1 MVTNT
6 PIFELKSVGL
16 SDKDKS
22 ILTDIH
28 FSVSE
33 GERLT
38 LVGPSG
44 SGKSSI
50 LKLLAGLTSATQGQI
65 LFRGKEIEKLDMPTY
80 RREVSYCFQQPV
92 LFGNTVEDNLRFPF
106 TVRQLEFDKSKAIT
120 ALKNVNLG
128 EDFLTQGITELSG
141 GEKQRVAL
149 IRNLLFE
156 PQVLLLDEVSAGLD
170 AETKAIV
177 NQLLTDYHIS
187 GKTLIEVT
195 HDQSEIDG
203 AKHILRIKDGRMQA

>member
-16 SDKDKS
+16 SDKGKS

-50 LKLLAGLTSATQGQI
+50 LKLLAGLTSG
-65 LFRGKEIEKLDMPTY
+65 LKDRFFLEEK
-80 RREVSYCFQQPV
+80 
-92 LFGNTVEDNLRFPF
+92 
-106 TVRQLEFDKSKAIT
+106 K
-120 ALKNVNLG
+120 
-128 EDFLTQGITELSG
+128 
-141 GEKQRVAL
+141 
-149 IRNLLFE
+149 
-156 PQVLLLDEVSAGLD
+156 
-170 AETKAIV
+170 
-177 NQLLTDYHIS
+177 
-187 GKTLIEVT
+187 
-195 HDQSEIDG
+195 
-203 AKHILRIKDGRMQA
+203 

>member
-92 LFGNTVEDNLRFPF
+92 LFGN
-106 TVRQLEFDKSKAIT
+106 
-120 ALKNVNLG
+120 
-128 EDFLTQGITELSG
+128 
-141 GEKQRVAL
+141 
-149 IRNLLFE
+149 
-156 PQVLLLDEVSAGLD
+156 
-170 AETKAIV
+170 IV
-177 NQLLTDYHIS
+177 
-187 GKTLIEVT
+187 K
-195 HDQSEIDG
+195 
-203 AKHILRIKDGRMQA
+203 